1 MNTRTLD
8 LDTGPST
15 WHVVEDR
22 FVPSLAA
29 GRESIFTV
37 GNGYLSTRGSFEER
51 TTGEVRAT
59 FIQGLFVTPPGELP
73 LLGAVP
79 DWTAVAM
86 TFDGHPFGTDGS
98 LGGYRR
104 SLDMRRGILEREVLW
119 RASESGVV
127 KIRFRR
133 LVSMAQPHLA
143 ALEVTLTALTNAV
156 ELWLETG
163 IDTAVPS
170 PSFPVWNPLR
180 WARPDKAGLRLEAA
194 SIDDAH
200 RLFVETRL
208 GGPIRITIASPPRR
222 FSVSGVP

>member
-1 MNTRTLD
+1 MNTSTLD
-8 LDTGPST
+8 LDTGAST

-29 GRESIFTV
+29 GRESIFTI

-59 FIQGLFVTPPGELP
+59 FIHGLFVTPPEELP

-79 DWTAVAM
+79 DWTEVAL
-86 TFDGHPFGTDGS
+86 TFDGHPFGTNGA

-104 SLDMRRGILEREVLW
+104 SLDMKRGILEREVLW

-143 ALEVTLTALTNAV
+143 ALEVTLTALTNPV

-170 PSFPVWNPLR
+170 PSFPVWNPVR
-180 WARPDKAGLRLEAA
+180 WTRPSKSSLRLDAA
-194 SIDDAH
+194 RDRKS
-200 RLFVETRL
+200 TRL
-208 GGPIRITIASPPRR
+208 NSSHRT
-222 FSVSGVP
+222 